1 MTHPTIRIAAAIV
14 RDANG
19 NLLLVRK
26 RGTSAFMQPGGKI
39 EIDELPVNALA
50 RELREE
56 LDIGIDDDTVVHIGS
71 FRAPA
76 ANEPGSMVEAE
87 LFELTMSGEPVP
99 TAEIEE
105 MIWINPDRIGAV
117 ELAPLTRDAVIPRYR
132 RPSETPADRR

>member
-1 MTHPTIRIAAAIV
+1 
-14 RDANG
+14 
-19 NLLLVRK
+19 
-26 RGTSAFMQPGGKI
+26 MQPGGKI

-56 LDIGIDDDTVVHIGS
+56 LGVGIADGTPTHVGC

-87 LFELTMSGEPVP
+87 LFELTISGEPVA

-105 MIWINPDRIGAV
+105 MIWLNPDRIGDV
-117 ELAPLTRDAVIPRYR
+117 ELAPLTRDAVLPRYR
-132 RPSETPADRR
+132 RSSEKSKGRR